1 MLQNYTDNKRE
12 ILFTPYVYTEN
23 KTVLFHSYLGALGY
37 ELSSINIILSA
48 VIILQNILVIEC
60 YIEQRAKF
68 SAAMYI
74 AIAIVDTVVAHGAIV
89 MSVAGMLICYRGW
102 DMRYLYYCLYYC
114 IATAGFAQTCSKFYS
129 AMLSTVMTILSWNPF
144 RRLNFRKIRVF
155 ITISTVMLFIVCLCD
170 SIVLVYFEMSGYY
183 KHFYEYHIL
192 IPGAYG
198 FPGFVSLAGLAC
210 AGFPSKIFSPDFES
224 SATRLV
230 LSIAGGSLF
239 VLVVIL
245 PPLVYLVSA
254 ILMTVFLK
262 RAVREQDSGQL
273 TSNVRHVSVTVILVA
288 SLSFVCNFTFA
299 ALTLLFLSFD
309 PSTYHAYP
317 NIFARGRIFG
327 IALFTLPLVNAALFP
342 MILIKRNPT
351 LRQRFVRILTRTRDS
366 LIICCA
372 KFRGIPGPLRHYSN
386 PCRLLYN
393 WFIRRVNKTGPT
405 TSQSSYNDPG
415 QSSYDYL

>member
-1 MLQNYTDNKRE
+1 MSQNYTDSKVK
-12 ILFTPYVYTEN
+12 IHFTPPLFTEN
-23 KTVLFHSYLGALGY
+23 KTDILQTYLGGLRY
-37 ELSSINIILSA
+37 DLSSINIILSA

-170 SIVLVYFEMSGYY
+170 SIVLVNFEMSGYY
-183 KHFYEYHIL
+183 KHVYEYHIL
-192 IPGAYG
+192 IPAAYG

-210 AGFPSKIFSPDFES
+210 AGFPSKIFSPDFENS
-224 SATRLV
+224 TTRLL
-230 LSIAGGSLF
+230 LSIAGVSLL

-288 SLSFVCNFTFA
+288 SLSFVCNVTLMA
-299 ALTLLFLSFD
+299 LYVLTLYSHRITNLF
-309 PSTYHAYP
+309 T
-317 NIFARGRIFG
+317 RGREFG
-327 IALFTLPLVNAALFP
+327 ISIITLPLINAALFP
-342 MILIKRNPT
+342 MILITRNATLKR
-351 LRQRFVRILTRTRDS
+351 RFIGILTRTRDF
-366 LIICCA
+366 IFTR
-372 KFRGIPGPLRHYSN
+372 FRGILANLR
-386 PCRLLYN
+386 R
-393 WFIRRVNKTGPT
+393 GAD
-405 TSQSSYNDPG
+405 QSSYN
-415 QSSYDYL
+415 YL